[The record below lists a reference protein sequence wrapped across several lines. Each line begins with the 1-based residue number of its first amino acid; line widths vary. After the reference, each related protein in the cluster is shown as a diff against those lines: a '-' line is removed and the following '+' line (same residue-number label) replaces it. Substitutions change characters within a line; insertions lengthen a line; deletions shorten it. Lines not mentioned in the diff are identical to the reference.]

1 MTTRPT
7 GRFLLTVLAIYTV
20 LRLFTTAV
28 LLWITHSQQD
38 PVIFTDEYP
47 RYFDVATAWDGKW
60 YREIAEQGY
69 PPELPRYEDGTVR
82 QNPWAFYPIFPKT
95 AALLMHLTG
104 QPFEVVAPLLAT
116 VIGYAAVLVMA
127 LLLHERVGRVG
138 TLAAV
143 TLYAAFPASPT
154 LQVAY
159 TESLAIL
166 LLCLVL
172 LLLSKERWL
181 WAAGVAVLTGLA
193 RPIALPLGVVALVAV
208 FLRWRARGERPLG
221 AGEVLRMLAALVGCG
236 VSGLIWPALVW
247 RGTGEP
253 DGYTTTMSAW
263 RGGEEISPFQPTLDL
278 LEFLF
283 GDRGTWLLLGGTVLL
298 LVAVLGPWA
307 RALGAELRAWLLA
320 YPFYLAAALDPWT
333 SIYRYLL
340 MMFPLFVVF
349 VGAGW
354 RPGDRKGYVQPT
366 WLTGTRLVVLL
377 VLFLGWQVWWTW
389 ELFMFVPPRDDP
401 P

>member
-1 MTTRPT
+1 MRQRLT
-7 GRFLLTVLAIYTV
+7 GRFLLAVLVIYTL
-20 LRLFTTAV
+20 LRLFTTGV

-69 PPELPRYEDGTVR
+69 PSELPRYEDGTVR

-95 AALLMHLTG
+95 AALLMRLSG

-127 LLLHERVGRVG
+127 LLLHDRVGRLG

-143 TLYAAFPASPT
+143 SLYAAFPASPT

-159 TESLAIL
+159 SESLAIL

-172 LLLSKERWL
+172 WLLSTQRWL
-181 WAAGVAVLTGLA
+181 WAAAVAVLTGLA

-208 FLRWRARGERPLG
+208 FLRWRAREDRPLRTP
-221 AGEVLRMLAALVGCG
+221 EVLRMAGALVGCG

-247 RGTGEP
+247 QGTGQP
-253 DGYTTTMSAW
+253 DGYTATMSAW
-263 RGGEEISPFQPTLDL
+263 RAGEEIAPLRPTLDL

-283 GDRGTWLLLGGTVLL
+283 GEKGVWLLFGGTVLL

-320 YPFYLAAALDPWT
+320 YPFYLAVALDPWT

-340 MMFPLFVVF
+340 MLFPLFVVF

-354 RPGDRKGYVQPT
+354 RPQDRRGYQQPT
-366 WLTGTRLVVLL
+366 WLTVTRTVVLL
-377 VLFLGWQVWWTW
+377 ALFLAWQVWWTW